1 VPLGVISFSLL
12 LFLQPMSFPN
22 QRHTAQT
29 PIKEWVRF
37 TLKSLQ
43 RIDVLGTIL
52 LLGASVLIITA
63 LQQAAD
69 GAAFGSAL
77 VAPLLVFSGLMW
89 VAFLLW
95 SWFVTQK
102 RELPEPV
109 FPWRF
114 VTSRVAMG
122 MILYAIP
129 SLSNHTTQHFAKNI
143 LT

>member
-1 VPLGVISFSLL
+1 MPLGVISFGVLL
-12 LFLQPMSFPN
+12 LLQPTVFPN
-22 QRHTAQT
+22 QRHTTQT
-29 PIKEWVRF
+29 PIKAWGHF

-52 LLGASVLIITA
+52 LLGASVLLIRS

-69 GAAFGSAL
+69 GAAFGSTL
-77 VAPLLVFSGLMW
+77 VPPLLVFSGLMW
-89 VAFLLW
+89 IGFLLW
-95 SWFVTQK
+95 SWFITQK
-102 RELPEPV
+102 RELPEPL

-129 SLSNHTTQHFAKNI
+129 SLANHTTEHFAENI